1 MSAKNRAYLQRH
13 LDRGGCHIG
22 QIRIGADLS
31 LRHRDDVNNRLKTFT
46 NVYDAIELA
55 RYDDAGKFRPLKTAP
70 NLRHGWQ
77 LVLPDIDALLLA
89 LDFLYPAAIGTAREF
104 EDHQLSPV
112 CLRATLERQTGMY
125 AVVKKISDSLA
136 GQVITS
142 TCNKESGCL
151 RRILWTISPEVSS
164 PLTEGAPAISDE
176 VREIPLLCAEACNL
190 LVAAGRTAVKA
201 AA

>member
-13 LDRGGCHIG
+13 LDRGGCYLG
-22 QIRIGADLS
+22 QLRIGADFS
-31 LRHRDDVNNRLKTFT
+31 LQHRDDAAAGLKAFT
-46 NVYDAIELA
+46 NAHDAIELA
-55 RYDDAGKFRPLKTAP
+55 RYDDAGKYRPLKTAP
-70 NLRHGWQ
+70 NLKHGWR

-104 EDHQLSPV
+104 EDLHLSPV
-112 CLRATLERQTGMY
+112 SLRTTLERQSGMY
-125 AVVKKISDSLA
+125 AVVKKISDVQA

-142 TCNKESGCL
+142 TCNKETGCL
-151 RRILWTISPEVSS
+151 RRILWTISPGVLS
-164 PLTEGAPAISDE
+164 PLTEEAFVISDE
-176 VREIPLLCAEACNL
+176 GREIPLLCAEACNL